1 MKTPNP
7 NCAGYYISSAKLISA
22 NHKQSTKQ
30 ISYYLLGIV
39 LFLVTISESA
49 TAQCSMNYGWY
60 YPSTTPATHSSST
73 SSGTDYRTYGFYLY
87 NGVSYVFSTCSN
99 GGSYSGDSR
108 MVLYNNSCGSLANV
122 DDYCGTGPQISYTAT
137 YTGYYYLT
145 LQHYNQGSAVS
156 WTIAWWQVGCTTAGS
171 PLSLS
176 GSATGTTT
184 ASLSWSANGGSPAPT
199 YYWNLYTSGGSS
211 VTSGNTT
218 GTSASVTGL
227 SANSSY
233 YFTVYANNSCGNSGT
248 STSSNFTTYPDA
260 PTSISGTSTICNG
273 ISTTLT
279 ANGNQGTVYW
289 YTGGCGSSQIGTGN
303 SITVSPS
310 SGTTY
315 YARNYNGNWST
326 SCATVTVTVNSLPA
340 ISSHPATSAQ
350 NICINGTSTALSVT
364 ASGTGI
370 SYQWYKNTTAS
381 NSGGSPISGATS
393 ASYTPPTNTAGVSYY
408 YCKVTGTCSP
418 VVTSNVSGA
427 ITISAAAVGGS
438 ISGGGS
444 VCTGT
449 NSTSLT
455 LSGHTG
461 TINKWQYSTVSN
473 FSSGVTDV
481 ANTSTTLTVTNL
493 TATRYY
499 RAYLVSGSC
508 NAYSGTATITVNSLP
523 AVASITGTTSFC
535 VAAGT
540 TLSNATAGGTWSS
553 SNTGVATIN
562 SSGAVTGIAAG
573 SSTISYTVTNGNGC
587 SGTSTVAITVNPV
600 LSAPG
605 TVTATPST
613 IASGGSSNLNA
624 TSTGN
629 AISWYTSASGG
640 SPIGNTG
647 SGVNFNVTPSV
658 TTTYYAEASPASD
671 NTLAAILTKLNAN
684 YSNITSQIPG
694 RYTFAMDGSGGVNA
708 TSINDGGNDMYDG
721 GNFISTNVTSN
732 ISYTDNTITN
742 STSFGTGGKY
752 FTRYVSGLFVLA
764 ADIKNVSSFK
774 VNGNYGSDG
783 GGSTDAGSFSIT
795 VGGKTFNCFV
805 SRVYN
810 AGDPS
815 INELFIIPSNPAAS
829 QTAIGNTG
837 DSYHQLNGI
846 TESTR
851 MYYLLY
857 AGSSGGYINNTA
869 AQNIAT
875 AFLTQ
880 TEAVIAGTVA
890 CASTS
895 RTPVTVTVTFAPTVT
910 TDAIS
915 GIGTVSA
922 TGGGN
927 VTNNGGLS
935 ITARGVCWGTTAS
948 PTTANNKTTD
958 GTGTGTFVSAI
969 TGLTP
974 GSTYYVRAYATNTNG
989 TSYGSQ
995 VSFTAYAPGTIGGN
1009 QTICAGATPALLS
1022 STAAATGM
1030 PSVIYQW
1037 QSSTDNVNFSDI
1049 AGATSTTYQPAAVNE
1064 VTYYRRNAISGASTV
1079 SSNTVTINLDA
1090 GLAAPTSGSAT
1101 PSTILSGQNSVIKAS
1116 TTAGNEIK
1124 WYTASTGGTLVA
1136 TTASGANLTVSPAST
1151 TTYYA
1156 QAAPIACSDN
1166 TLANILSNLNSNY
1179 GNIISQIPGRY
1190 NFSMDGSGGVNASSI
1205 NDGGNDM
1212 YDGGNYISTNFASS
1226 FSYNDNGVLTS
1237 TRFGTNGKY
1246 FTRYVSGLFVLAA
1259 DLDNVSWFKVNGNYG
1274 SDGGGSTD
1282 GSTFTIT
1289 VGCKTFN
1296 CFVSRVYNA
1305 GDPSINELFI
1315 IPANPAASHTS
1326 IGNTGDSYHQL
1337 NNIQASTRMYYLL
1350 YAGSSGGYINNSS
1363 AQTIATAFLNQTQ
1376 SVISGSGSCPSLT
1389 RTAVTVNVS
1398 AAPTI
1403 TTTSVSSITSNSGNS
1418 GGTISSDNGS
1428 AVTARGVCWN
1438 TSANPT
1444 IANNKTTDGTG
1455 TGAFTSAISGLTTGT
1470 TYYVRAYATNA
1481 MGTSY
1486 GNQVTLTPF
1495 QIGSLSTMNKVYGDA
1510 PFTLVNPTSSS
1521 NGSFS
1526 YTSSNTSVATISG
1539 NTVTILAAGTS
1550 TITATQA
1557 ASGGYSSSST
1567 TALLTVSKASQT
1579 ITLSPLPTSVPLNQ
1593 FVGNL
1598 LITASSSS
1606 GLPVTVT
1613 LGAGSAATLL
1623 YENGNYYLTSIEQTG
1638 TVTIIATQAGNDN
1651 YNTATVTQSFD
1662 VTKGNQTISFDA
1674 LADATYTPSLTVTLS
1689 ATASSELPVSFAVTS
1704 GPATLANGN
1713 ELTITGAGTVTVLAS
1728 QSGDNSWNPAT
1739 SVSRTLSVA
1748 KATPSIDNFND
1759 ISKIFGDPDF
1769 TLSASSASTGAFSY
1783 SSSNSSVATVSG
1795 NTVSITGQGTTTLT
1809 VNQAMDNNYLA
1820 ASTTATLTVGKASQ
1834 QVSFAPIADITLP
1847 AFDGTPIQLNA
1858 SSSSGLSVTY
1868 TVSVGS
1874 VATVN
1879 ASNELVSTGAT
1890 GNITVTATQSG
1901 NDNYEAA
1908 DSTISFAVTK
1918 ANQTISFAELISKN
1932 VGDADFDLEASS
1944 SSNLLI
1950 SYSSSNTNVATVSGK
1965 TVTIVG
1971 VGTTTITASQSGNT
1985 YYNAATNVTQDLVV
1999 NKGTPVITDFSDLT
2013 KQYGNA
2019 PFTVNASS
2027 ASTGAFTYS
2036 SSNTAV
2042 ATVSGNTI
2050 TITGSGTSTL
2060 TASQAADA
2068 NYNSGSATLLLT
2080 VNKGTQTISFSALD
2094 DVYVGGSNFTLNAT
2108 SSAGLAITYTSSNTT
2123 VATVSGNTVT
2133 IIGVGSTTITAS
2145 QTGNSNYEAATAV
2158 EQVQKVLAAPDIVW
2172 TGALSTAWNTAGNW
2186 NPSGVPAS
2194 GANITIPGS
2203 LSNYPVLNISPTI
2216 GNLSIADNAS
2226 LSINGYTLTINGLL
2240 NGNGILKGSASSN
2253 LIIGGSGAG
2262 GTLYFDQT
2270 VPGTSNALN
2279 QLTLNRSSAGTAD
2292 LGTNLEIKGTITLT
2306 QGTLSSGGNQIT
2318 ISGTTINRNGSSQ
2331 TGAIDC
2337 SNQSSAV
2344 VLSGAAGQ
2352 LIPAEAFT
2360 GVIENLTVNNAAGV
2374 QFSEP
2379 KTVNRLTLTSGIVTI
2394 GNNTLIASSISGGSS
2409 TSYIKTNGSGSV
2421 KTLIGL
2427 GETLVIPVGNTAY
2440 NPVAITNN
2448 TGAADS
2454 FGIRVQDEV
2463 YANAVSGN
2471 TVPYNRVQRTWHIS
2485 KTNPN
2490 AGSGIN
2496 LQFNWNAGELSGAI
2510 TTASLFHYNGTR
2522 WVKQAAGSTYSTS
2535 TSLNFNGYLGGFSPF
2550 AVVEDLFTLPVSW
2563 LSFTAEKSNKQVLLK
2578 WSTATET
2585 STKDFII
2592 QHSTDGISWKM
2603 AGVVNA
2609 AGNSNSVRTYSF
2621 LHGNPVSGKNYYR
2634 LIQRDEN
2641 GNSTYSKTLMLDIN
2655 NSPEAVQ
2662 LLGNPVTNGQL
2673 VLQVNK
2679 ATSIGLYNNL
2689 GQLILTKQVAEG
2701 LQQINISS
2709 LAQGMYL
2716 IRYENK
2722 SIPLIKE

>member
-1 MKTPNP
+1 MKAPNP
-7 NCAGYYISSAKLISA
+7 NYAG
-22 NHKQSTKQ
+22 KQTASTTHFSGNQPHLSKK
-30 ISYYLLGIV
+30 ISYPVFGFILL
-39 LFLVTISESA
+39 LLTISQTA
-49 TAQCSMNYGWY
+49 NAQCSINYGWY
-60 YPSTTPATHSSST
+60 YPSTSPTTHASST
-73 SSGTDYRTYGFYLY
+73 SSGSDYRTYGFYLY
-87 NGVSYVFSTCSN
+87 SGYTYVFSTCSN

-108 MVLYNNSCGSLANV
+108 MVLYNSSCGSLANV
-122 DDYCGTGPQISYTAT
+122 DDACGTGPEITHTAA

-145 LQHYNQGSAVS
+145 MQHYNQGSAVS
-156 WTIAWWQVGCTTAGS
+156 WTIAFWQVGCTTAGS
-171 PLSLS
+171 PVSLS

-184 ASLSWSANGGSPAPT
+184 ASFSWGANGGSPAPT

-248 STSSNFTTYPDA
+248 STSSTFTTYPA
-260 PTSISGTSTICNG
+260 NPTSISGSSTICNG
-273 ISTTLT
+273 SSTTLT

-303 SITVSPS
+303 SISVSPS
-310 SGTTY
+310 SSTTY
-315 YARNYNGNWST
+315 YARNYNGNWSS
-326 SCATVTVTVNSLPA
+326 SCASLTVTVNSLPS
-340 ISSHPATSAQ
+340 ISGHPSTSAQ
-350 NICINGTSTALSVT
+350 NICINGSSTALSVT
-364 ASGTGI
+364 ASGAGI
-370 SYQWYKNTTAS
+370 SYQWYSNSTAS

-408 YCKVTGTCSP
+408 YCKVTGTCAP
-418 VVTSNVSGA
+418 VATSNVSGA

-438 ISGGGS
+438 ISGAGA

-449 NSTSLT
+449 NSTTLT

-461 TINKWQYSTVSN
+461 TINKWQYSSVSN

-499 RAYLVSGSC
+499 RVYLVSGTC
-508 NAYSGTATITVNSLP
+508 NAYSSTATITVNSLP
-523 AVASITGTTSFC
+523 AVASITGSTSFC
-535 VAAGT
+535 ASAGT
-540 TLSNATAGGTWSS
+540 TLSNTTAGGVWSS

-562 SSGAVTGIAAG
+562 SSGAVSGIAAG
-573 SSTISYTVTNGNGC
+573 TSTITYTVTNGNGC
-587 SGTSTVAITVNPV
+587 SSAATMVVTVNPV
-600 LSAPG
+600 LAAPG
-605 TVTATPST
+605 SVTATPAT
-613 IASGGSSNLNA
+613 IASGSSSNLNA
-624 TSTGN
+624 VSTGN

-647 SGVNFNVTPSV
+647 SGVNFTVTPAT

-671 NTLAAILTKLNAN
+671 NTLSVILAKLNAN

-694 RYTFAMDGSGGVNA
+694 RYTFSMDGSGGVNA
-708 TSINDGGNDMYDG
+708 NTISDGGNDMYDG
-721 GNFISTNVTSN
+721 GNFLSTNVTSN
-732 ISYTDNTITN
+732 FSYTDNTIT
-742 STSFGTGGKY
+742 TSSIFGTGGKY

-764 ADIKNVSSFK
+764 ADMKNISSFK

-783 GGSTDAGSFSIT
+783 GGSTDAGTFSIT
-795 VGGKTFNCFV
+795 VGGKSFNCFI

-815 INELFIIPSNPAAS
+815 INELFIIPANPSAS

-857 AGSSGGYINNTA
+857 AGASGGYINNTA

-915 GIGTVSA
+915 GVGSTSA

-927 VTNNGGLS
+927 VTNDGGLS
-935 ITARGVCWGTTAS
+935 ITARGVCWSTTAN

-958 GTGTGTFVSAI
+958 GTGSGTFVSSI
-969 TGLTP
+969 TSLTP
-974 GSTYYVRAYATNTNG
+974 GTTYYVRAYATNSIG

-995 VSFTAYAPGTIGGN
+995 VSFTAYAPGTISGS
-1009 QTICAGATPALLS
+1009 QSVCAGSTPAILS
-1022 STAAATGM
+1022 STSAATGM
-1030 PSVIYQW
+1030 PSVTYQW
-1037 QSSTDNVNFSDI
+1037 QSSSDNVNFTDI
-1049 AGATSTTYQPAAVNE
+1049 TSATSTTYQPGALSE
-1064 VTYYRRNAISGASTV
+1064 VTYYRRNATSGGTTL
-1079 SSNTVTINLDA
+1079 SSNTITISLDP
-1090 GLAAPTSGSAT
+1090 GIAAPTSGTAT
-1101 PSTILSGQNSVIKAS
+1101 PSTILGGQNSAIKAS

-1124 WYTASTGGTLVA
+1124 WYTAASGGTLLA
-1136 TTASGANLTVSPAST
+1136 TTASGADYTVSPAST

-1179 GNIISQIPGRY
+1179 SNIISQIPGRY
-1190 NFSMDGSGGVNASSI
+1190 TFSMDGSGGVNANSI
-1205 NDGGNDM
+1205 SDGGSDM
-1212 YDGGNYISTNFASS
+1212 YDGGNYISTNLASS
-1226 FSYNDNGVLTS
+1226 FSYHDNNILTS
-1237 TRFGTNGKY
+1237 NRFGTNGKY

-1296 CFVSRVYNA
+1296 CFISRVYNA

-1350 YAGSSGGYINNSS
+1350 YAGASGGYINNTS
-1363 AQTIATAFLNQTQ
+1363 AQAIATAFLNQTQ
-1376 SVISGSGSCPSLT
+1376 SVITGSGSCPSLT
-1389 RTAVTVNVS
+1389 RTPVTVTVS
-1398 AAPTI
+1398 APPTI
-1403 TTTSVSSITSNSGNS
+1403 STTAVSSITSNSGNS
-1418 GGTISSDNGS
+1418 GGTISSDGGS

-1438 TSANPT
+1438 TAPNPT
-1444 IANNKTTDGTG
+1444 VSNNKTTDGTG
-1455 TGAFTSAISGLTTGT
+1455 TGTFTSAISGLTTGT
-1470 TYYVRAYATNA
+1470 TYYVRAYATNT

-1486 GNQVTLTPF
+1486 GNQFSLTPF
-1495 QIGSLSTMNKVYGDA
+1495 QLGSLSTMNKVYGDA
-1510 PFTLVNPTSSS
+1510 PFTLVNPSSSS

-1526 YTSSNTSVATISG
+1526 YSSSNTSVATVSD
-1539 NTVTILAAGTS
+1539 NTVTIIAAGTS

-1557 ASGGYSSSST
+1557 AYGGYSSSST

-1579 ITLSPLPTSVPLNQ
+1579 ITISPLPTSVPLNQ

-1598 LITASSSS
+1598 QVTATSSST
-1606 GLPVTVT
+1606 LPVTIT

-1623 YENGNYYLTSIEQTG
+1623 YENGNYYLTSIQLTG
-1638 TVTIIATQAGNDN
+1638 TVTIIASQAGNDN
-1651 YNTATVTQSFD
+1651 FNSATVTQSFD

-1674 LADATYTPSLTVTLS
+1674 LTAVTYAPALTVNLS
-1689 ATASSELPVSFAVTS
+1689 ATASSELPVSFQVS
-1704 GPATLANGN
+1704 NGPATLSNGN
-1713 ELTITGAGTVTVLAS
+1713 ELTITGAGTVTILAS
-1728 QSGDNSWNPAT
+1728 QAGDNSWNPAT
-1739 SVSRTLSVA
+1739 SVSQTLTVN
-1748 KATPSIDNFND
+1748 KATPVISDFSN
-1759 ISKIFGDPDF
+1759 ISKTFGDPDF
-1769 TLSASSASTGAFSY
+1769 TLNASSASTGAFSY
-1783 SSSNSSVATVSG
+1783 TSSNSSVATVSG
-1795 NTVSITGQGTTTLT
+1795 NTITITGSGTTTLT
-1809 VNQAMDNNYLA
+1809 ASQAMDNNYLS
-1820 ASTTATLTVGKASQ
+1820 ASSTATLTVGKASQ
-1834 QVSFAPIADITLP
+1834 QIAFAPLADITLP
-1847 AFDGTPIQLNA
+1847 AFDGTPIQLTATSN
-1858 SSSSGLSVTY
+1858 SGLAVTFA
-1868 TVSVGS
+1868 VSGGS
-1874 VATVN
+1874 VATLN
-1879 ASNELVSTGAT
+1879 ASDQLVSTGAT
-1890 GNITVTATQSG
+1890 GTVTVTASQAG
-1901 NDNYEAA
+1901 NDNYEAS
-1908 DSTISFAVTK
+1908 DSTISFTVSK
-1918 ANQTISFAELISKN
+1918 ADQTISFAELISKN
-1932 VGDADFDLEASS
+1932 VGDPDFDLDASS

-1950 SYSSSNTNVATVSGK
+1950 SYSSSNTNVATISGK
-1965 TVTIVG
+1965 TVTIIG

-1985 YYNAATNVTQDLVV
+1985 YYNAASSVTQDLVV
-1999 NKGTPVITDFSDLT
+1999 NKGTPVISNFSDLS
-2013 KQYGNA
+2013 KQYGDA
-2019 PFTVNASS
+2019 AFAVNASS

-2036 SSNTAV
+2036 SSNTSV

-2050 TITGSGTSTL
+2050 TITGTGTSTI
-2060 TASQAADA
+2060 TASQAADV
-2068 NYNSGSATLLLT
+2068 NYNSASATLLLT
-2080 VNKGTQTISFSALD
+2080 VSKGTQTISFSELD
-2094 DVYVGGSNFTLNAT
+2094 DVYIGGSTFNLNAT
-2108 SSAGLAITYTSSNTT
+2108 SSAGLTVSYSSSNTS

-2133 IIGVGSTTITAS
+2133 IVGVGSTTITAS
-2145 QTGNSNYEAATAV
+2145 QAGNSNFEAATSV
-2158 EQVQKVLAAPDIVW
+2158 EQVQKVLAAPDIIW

-2203 LSNYPVLNISPTI
+2203 LSNYPILNISPTI
-2216 GNLSIADNAS
+2216 GNLSIAENAS
-2226 LSINGYTLTINGLL
+2226 LSINGYTLTINGLV
-2240 NGNGILKGSASSN
+2240 NGAGILKGSSSSN

-2262 GTLYFDQT
+2262 GTLYFDQS
-2270 VPGTSNALN
+2270 VAGTSNALN
-2279 QLTLNRSSAGTAD
+2279 QFTLNRSSSGTVD
-2292 LGTNLEIKGTITLT
+2292 LGTALEIKGTITLT
-2306 QGTLSSGGNQIT
+2306 QGTIASGGNQLT
-2318 ISGTTINRNGSSQ
+2318 ISGSTINRNGSSQ

-2344 VLSGAAGQ
+2344 VMSGAALQ
-2352 LIPAEAFT
+2352 TIPTDAFT
-2360 GVIENLTVNNAAGV
+2360 GVIENLTVNNAAGI
-2374 QFSEP
+2374 QFSES
-2379 KTVNRLTLTSGIVTI
+2379 KTVNNLTLTSGIVTI

-2427 GETLVIPVGNTAY
+2427 GETLVVPVGNTAY
-2440 NPVAITNN
+2440 NPVTITNN
-2448 TGAADS
+2448 TGEADS
-2454 FGIRVQDEV
+2454 FGVRVQDEV
-2463 YANAVSGN
+2463 YANAVSGS

-2485 KTNPN
+2485 KTNEN
-2490 AGSGIN
+2490 GGSGVN
-2496 LQFNWNAGELSGAI
+2496 LQFNWNAGEVSGSI
-2510 TTASLFHYNGTR
+2510 TTASLFHYNGSR
-2522 WVKQAAGSTYSTS
+2522 WVKQSAGSTYSTS
-2535 TSLNFNGYLGGFSPF
+2535 TSLNFNGYVGGFSPF
-2550 AVVEDLFTLPVSW
+2550 AVVEDLFTLPVNW

-2578 WSTATET
+2578 WSTATE
-2585 STKDFII
+2585 SGTKDFII

-2603 AGVVNA
+2603 AGLVNA
-2609 AGNSNSVRTYSF
+2609 AGNSSNVRAYSF

-2641 GNSTYSKTLMLDIN
+2641 GNSSYSKTLLLIMNDN
-2655 NSPEAVQ
+2655 PDAVQ
-2662 LLGNPVTNGQL
+2662 LLGNPIVNGQL

-2679 ATSIGLYNNL
+2679 ATIIGLYNNL

-2716 IRYENK
+2716 IRYENR